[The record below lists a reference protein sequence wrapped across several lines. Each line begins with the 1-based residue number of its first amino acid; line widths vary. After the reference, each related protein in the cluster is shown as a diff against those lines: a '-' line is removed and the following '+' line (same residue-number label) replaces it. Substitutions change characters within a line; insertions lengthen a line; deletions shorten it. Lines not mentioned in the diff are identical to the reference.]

1 MTTIISTKTSGVGGL
16 SVTGDASGILQLASA
31 DGTTALTINASQNVG
46 IGTSSP
52 SKKLSINGDFRLG
65 DGGGTGAIFTDATN
79 GLRFMLPAA
88 GTSNTESMRIDSS
101 GNVGI
106 GTSSPVNKLTVSA
119 TTATQSIVS
128 TTTGNAAYLVLQN
141 SADSSNAY
149 VYATGKE
156 LRLSQADTSASSIVT
171 INTQNTERMR
181 IDSSGNVGI
190 GTSSPAYK
198 LHVVSSADR
207 PLVVTA
213 GTDTPAVFQSTTA
226 NSYIQLKGTG
236 QDVYFGNVGGAAT
249 ITAGTERMRIDSS
262 GNVGIGTST
271 INTVKLQV
279 TGASSRGTALFQH
292 PGDNSFGTILTLE
305 TTGGTDDPAIS
316 FKNYNGGSPT
326 YYSISGT
333 DNGSIAF
340 NAGGYTSSFGT
351 ERMRIDSSGY
361 LLVGTTSYVNSITAN
376 TFYTV
381 ASQNTVHI
389 VGTIAANVAPLR
401 IQRAASD
408 GDGLTFFYG
417 TAQKGYI
424 SVLSTGTTYNSI
436 SDYRLKENVV
446 PMVGALD
453 RVMQLNPVSYVWKD
467 NQKADEGFIAHE
479 VKNIVPSAVSG
490 EKDELDDEG
499 NPRYQGLDQSRI
511 VSVLTAA
518 IQELKAIIDTQ
529 NARIEALEV
538 KQWPLQ

>member
-1 MTTIISTKTSGVGGL
+1 MGGIVAMSSTINASTASGGGVITTA
-16 SVTGDASGILQLASA
+16 DASGILQLQ
-31 DGTTALTINASQNVG
+31 TAGVTGLTIDASQKVG

-52 SKKLSINGDFRLG
+52 
-65 DGGGTGAIFTDATN
+65 GGGSGLATKLDVVTPN
-79 GLRFMLPAA
+79 G
-88 GTSNTESMRIDSS
+88 
-101 GNVGI
+101 
-106 GTSSPVNKLTVSA
+106 
-119 TTATQSIVS
+119 TATRIGLAQSGV
-128 TTTGNAAYLVLQN
+128 N
-141 SADSSNAY
+141 SAGI
-149 VYATGKE
+149 TIP
-156 LRLSQADTSASSIVT
+156 AS
-171 INTQNTERMR
+171 
-181 IDSSGNVGI
+181 
-190 GTSSPAYK
+190 
-198 LHVVSSADR
+198 
-207 PLVVTA
+207 
-213 GTDTPAVFQSTTA
+213 
-226 NSYIQLKGTG
+226 
-236 QDVYFGNVGGAAT
+236 VGGLGFEVGA
-249 ITAGTERMRIDSS
+249 TERMRIDSS

-351 ERMRIDSSGY
+351 ERMRLDTSGN
-361 LLVGTTSYVNSITAN
+361 LLVGQTTQITTEKFGTTGSNIVCALTGTN
-376 TFYTV
+376 T
-381 ASQNTVHI
+381 
-389 VGTIAANVAPLR
+389 GNVSTLR
-401 IQRAASD
+401 IQRYQSD
-408 GDGLTFFYG
+408 GDGVTFFYG
-417 TAQKGYI
+417 TNQKGYI
-424 SVLSTGTTYNSI
+424 TIASTGTTYNSI

-538 KQWPLQ
+538 K